1 VLAVGINKN
10 LLLKWLETYDEVG
23 FFSSIVPR
31 LFFLSGAYFL
41 KKNLFIFTFTD
52 SKNPIK
58 KNLWVQILCS
68 DKWKGY
74 KRWNKVMEARTYC
87 QAL

>member
-31 LFFLSGAYFL
+31 LFFLSSAYFL
-41 KKNLFIFTFTD
+41 KKKLVYFYIYRF
-52 SKNPIK
+52 
-58 KNLWVQILCS
+58 
-68 DKWKGY
+68 
-74 KRWNKVMEARTYC
+74 
-87 QAL
+87 